1 MNFDYT
7 VRCSAVLDRSSAV
20 KSLTDWI
27 SLATAAKK
35 KVDEI
40 LGAPVKV
47 AGGKSPAKVEADA
60 RITEAQRAAKELERI
75 RERENNQILRDVEK
89 QTRAEERAHERAQ
102 RYVAGVKDRYF
113 AQQQKEE
120 EKADNKRQARA
131 KQIASDSLS
140 NMRAVAGAAARIGG
154 EVVGGLGVSFS
165 LSQGVTKARDLEKM
179 AVDITNAANRGQGG
193 AAGAQARSRQPTEL
207 LDFARGIGEK
217 YAIDPTQAMRGIAQ
231 YQALTGDLDT
241 AKAGMDDLAK
251 LSKAFGTNLDD
262 MVGAAGQI
270 GSAIG
275 DVGKEFK
282 TPEEKA
288 KVLYELLKQA
298 TAQGQEGAI
307 EIADLAREYAK
318 LKGAGVK
325 FEGGAAANIGKMS
338 ALAQLS
344 YQTGG
349 AGSIREATNSVVGFA
364 NTLGTVARRREF
376 KAAGIEIENK
386 KGEFLDPYTI
396 IRESLRKTGGD
407 TDKMNAL
414 FKNVLGAKAVASF
427 STAFRGAGGG
437 EAGIAA
443 VDAILKKFSGTVSED
458 VIKENLGRSMGTK
471 ESKAIEFQNRLDK
484 ISADF
489 VEKVV
494 PSLEK
499 LAGPAADAA
508 DALASIVAWAASNPL
523 AAVGITIA
531 GSIAAAIAKATIGE
545 LIGKAIGQAVSSGM
559 AGKGLAIG
567 AVTATVAMA
576 YLAIREYNEQKQK
589 AAENEV
595 EKRAETAQL
604 LKKAQ
609 QQIESTGKLDPD
621 TARELIARRAD
632 VRRSL
637 KSAEIYKSD
646 ENLNWFEKFGAKV
659 ADVVTGEDL
668 SKSKAELEGAGAQ
681 NVKDR
686 ETLNQQKAQLDALI
700 GAVKDGKIKG
710 PIDVNVLNQ
719 PAAGGPSVDQSGRA
733 PQ

>member
-414 FKNVLGAKAVASF
+414 FKNVLGAKAVATF
-427 STAFRGAGGG
+427 STAFKGAGGG

-471 ESKAIEFQNRLDK
+471 ESKAIEVQNRLDK
-484 ISADF
+484 ISASFLD
-489 VEKVV
+489 KVL

-499 LAGPAADAA
+499 LAPKAEGAA

-523 AAVGITIA
+523 AAVGVAVA
-531 GSIAAAIAKATIGE
+531 GSVAAAIAKATIGE
-545 LIGKAIGQAVSSGM
+545 VAGNAIAKAVSSMG
-559 AGKGLAIG
+559 GKGLAVASIVATAATAYLYLQKTFDEG
-567 AVTATVAMA
+567 AKGQNKLADVEVSAGSSRQILREVAAGRITREEALKQLEETYSTGSKAVDLAKKGVGYADALNPFSRVTAEEAGM
-576 YLAIREYNEQKQK
+576 
-589 AAENEV
+589 
-595 EKRAETAQL
+595 
-604 LKKAQ
+604 AQ
-609 QQIESTGKLDPD
+609 QLREGENGPKVGGKTESEALQANLVSVKEAIES
-621 TARELIARRAD
+621 
-632 VRRSL
+632 L
-637 KSAEIYKSD
+637 KTQMSND
-646 ENLNWFEKFGAKV
+646 AKTV
-659 ADVVTGEDL
+659 KKVEVV
-668 SKSKAELEGAGAQ
+668 
-681 NVKDR
+681 
-686 ETLNQQKAQLDALI
+686 
-700 GAVKDGKIKG
+700 
-710 PIDVNVLNQ
+710 NQ
-719 PAAGGPSVDQSGRA
+719 PSGPAADQGGRA
-733 PQ
+733 AQ